1 MNAYFLF
8 ILMQVTGEE
17 QARLIEQA
25 IAPLFQV
32 TDIMRSRDAGFRAEM
47 REKQMAYGILLDSCG
62 LLEMTEDAITK
73 KVEVMKCTL
82 HEYSMVRNS
91 SSLNVNSITYFKKLT
106 LM

>member
-17 QARLIEQA
+17 QAQLIEQA

-82 HEYSMVRNS
+82 HKYSMVRNS